1 MFLRDNISSVSGHL
15 ILIDGFLTLK
25 NGQTCQR
32 LCQRFFFF
40 MIILKRHSSTSL
52 LQFWL
57 HQIFSF
63 PRTFERN
70 LIPVLWTSSKA
81 GRDLLWRHSQIILQK
96 KKEFTVVNTTV
107 EEFRYNTFFEL
118 SDFIEHHS
126 MQMVNNVY
134 YKTSYKMMN
143 EDSCLLFCFH
153 CFLWITAR
161 WTGQRH
167 HWYCSW
173 FRELPVLTP
182 LLRLLNLL
190 QGKAVSCY
198 NLNVNFWLWQLVI
211 FNRSLF
217 FGRWRVSD
225 QKLQTE
231 QCFLNNRLRAD
242 RKSPLG
248 RFSHSA
254 YWLLAGA
261 EPSVSERCSL
271 ILLQFCLGG
280 FFVANHELH
289 KSSKGSK
296 KVSIIRDTSDSL

>member
-1 MFLRDNISSVSGHL
+1 
-15 ILIDGFLTLK
+15 
-25 NGQTCQR
+25 
-32 LCQRFFFF
+32 
-40 MIILKRHSSTSL
+40 
-52 LQFWL
+52 
-57 HQIFSF
+57 
-63 PRTFERN
+63 
-70 LIPVLWTSSKA
+70 
-81 GRDLLWRHSQIILQK
+81 
-96 KKEFTVVNTTV
+96 
-107 EEFRYNTFFEL
+107 
-118 SDFIEHHS
+118 
-126 MQMVNNVY
+126 MVNNVY
-134 YKTSYKMMN
+134 YKNIIQDDEWRFMSPVLLSLFFMN
-143 EDSCLLFCFH
+143 HRTL
-153 CFLWITAR
+153 
-161 WTGQRH
+161 GQRH

-182 LLRLLNLL
+182 LPRLLNLL

-217 FGRWRVSD
+217 LGRWRVSD

>member
-1 MFLRDNISSVSGHL
+1 MDKLVKDCVKG
-15 ILIDGFLTLK
+15 
-25 NGQTCQR
+25 
-32 LCQRFFFF
+32 FFF

-52 LQFWL
+52 LQSWL

-143 EDSCLLFCFH
+143 EDSCLLFLLSLLFMNH
-153 CFLWITAR
+153 STL
-161 WTGQRH
+161 GQRH

-182 LLRLLNLL
+182 LPRLLNLL

-217 FGRWRVSD
+217 LGRWRVSD